1 MIEDWRLC
9 RFAMRRV
16 ALLLCVL
23 MLAPITSAGSL
34 LELPSV
40 DGDVVVVPEP
50 EPKVLI
56 IGIDGV
62 RGDVAEMVAEENQGA
77 FGKIKDGGAWSFN
90 ANMGP
95 LSNSAAGWS
104 SMLTGVWCDRHGVR
118 DNSWEGSNHTTVPN
132 IFDLV
137 ESNDPDLRTAALY
150 WWDPLGEHLLSE
162 DSIDILENFD
172 SDEGV
177 HERAIELL
185 ETDSELDVLLVSID
199 KPDFVGHR
207 YGFGLDIPEYVD
219 AVNWSSNMAME
230 LMDVVEQRSL
240 LNENWIVIITSDHG
254 GGGLYSRSHYPSY
267 ADDQNSLLLVHGG
280 DVVVGEMTNDPVV
293 VDVVTTALTHLDLGL
308 PEGDGVLDG
317 RASAFDS
324 DAPAARSP
332 SCGEPDDV
340 QVQLRGLREL
350 IYQPEFVLG
359 VGIFVAM
366 IAFYIL
372 RKRSN
377 NG

>member
-1 MIEDWRLC
+1 
-9 RFAMRRV
+9 MRRV

-23 MLAPITSAGSL
+23 MLAPVTSAWSLPELSPGDEKGVVL
-34 LELPSV
+34 LES
-40 DGDVVVVPEP
+40 

-118 DNSWEGSNHTTVPN
+118 DNSWEGSNHSTVPN
-132 IFDLV
+132 IFDIV
-137 ESNDPDLRTAALY
+137 ESNDPNLRTAALY

-162 DSIDILENFD
+162 DSIDILENYE
-172 SDEGV
+172 SDEAV
-177 HERAIELL
+177 QERAIELL

-207 YGFGLDIPEYVD
+207 YGFGLEIPEYVD
-219 AVNWSSNMAME
+219 AVNWSSHMAME

-267 ADDQNSLLLVHGG
+267 ADDQNSLLLVHGE
-280 DVVVGEMTNDPVV
+280 DVVVGEMENNPVV
-293 VDVVTTALTHLDLGL
+293 VDVVTTALTHLEFDLPG
-308 PEGDGVLDG
+308 GDGVLDG

-359 VGIFVAM
+359 VGIFVSM

>member
-1 MIEDWRLC
+1 MC

-23 MLAPITSAGSL
+23 MLAPVTSAWSGAGLS
-34 LELPSV
+34 
-40 DGDVVVVPEP
+40 PEDEKEIVGIEA

-62 RGDVAEMVAEENQGA
+62 RGDVAEKVAEEYPGA
-77 FGKIKDGGAWSFN
+77 FGEIKDEGAWSFN
-90 ANMGP
+90 ASTGP

-118 DNSWEGSNHTTVPN
+118 DNSWEGSNHTTVAN
-132 IFDLV
+132 VFDLV
-137 ESNDPDLRTAALY
+137 ESNNPDLRTAALY
-150 WWDPLGEHLLSE
+150 WWDPLGEHLLSD

-199 KPDFVGHR
+199 KPDLVGHR

-240 LNENWIVIITSDHG
+240 LNEDWIVIITSDHG

-267 ADDQNSLLLVHGG
+267 PDDQNSLLLVHRG
-280 DVVVGEMTNDPVV
+280 DVVVGEMENDPVV
-293 VDVVTTALTHLDLGL
+293 VDVVATALTHLEFDL
-308 PEGDGVLDG
+308 PEGDAVLDG
-317 RASAFDS
+317 RASAFDP

-350 IYQPEFVLG
+350 IYQPEFVL
-359 VGIFVAM
+359 VLGIFVLMGA
-366 IAFYIL
+366 IFIL
-372 RKRSN
+372 QKRSN
-377 NG
+377 NE